1 MKRNSLIFFTAI
13 CGLLL
18 SSACKPT
25 EKNYK
30 AAYDKAQEK
39 ARQGLATE
47 EYEQMLLN
55 SLPSYERTATDSVRT
70 FVEGVVWQYTPLA
83 VDSGARISPARYNL
97 AVGKYTMLTN
107 AKAHADRLAAEG
119 WRATVFRNGEPEY
132 FVVVKISE
140 SLDTVAKAAHD
151 FTARYP
157 GGTVKLHEP
166 MAITPLGGV
175 SHSIF

>member
-70 FVEGVVWQYTPLA
+70 FVEGVVSQYTPTDWLPTG
-83 VDSGARISPARYNL
+83 GAPQCFAMENL
-97 AVGKYTMLTN
+97 NIL
-107 AKAHADRLAAEG
+107 
-119 WRATVFRNGEPEY
+119 WW
-132 FVVVKISE
+132 
-140 SLDTVAKAAHD
+140 
-151 FTARYP
+151 
-157 GGTVKLHEP
+157 
-166 MAITPLGGV
+166 
-175 SHSIF
+175 

>member
-1 MKRNSLIFFTAI
+1 
-13 CGLLL
+13 
-18 SSACKPT
+18 
-25 EKNYK
+25 
-30 AAYDKAQEK
+30 
-39 ARQGLATE
+39 
-47 EYEQMLLN
+47 MLLN

-107 AKAHADRLAAEG
+107 AKAHADRLAADG

-140 SLDTVAKAAHD
+140 SLDTVAKAGPLSWRHRQ
-151 FTARYP
+151 TARTYGYHP
-157 GGTVKLHEP
+157 FGRCEP
-166 MAITPLGGV
+166 FHILIERQPIPSKGIG
-175 SHSIF
+175 